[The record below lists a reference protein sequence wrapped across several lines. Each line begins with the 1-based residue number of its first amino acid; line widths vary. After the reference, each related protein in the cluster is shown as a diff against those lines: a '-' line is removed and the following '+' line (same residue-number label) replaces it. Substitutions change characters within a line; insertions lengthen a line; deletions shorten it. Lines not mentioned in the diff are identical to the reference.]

1 MLTSRPLYIR
11 YELVFC
17 FFFLSLEPFRALT
30 RSVKESAL
38 SYHIN
43 TDITP
48 PQQRATSLIWRFS
61 SNEFRVIIDKKEKW
75 VMALWSR
82 FALWCIK
89 CLTWVALGLMTILR
103 QPAALFFFLFLKLT
117 TNRLECLQKV

>member
-11 YELVFC
+11 YELVF
-17 FFFLSLEPFRALT
+17 FSLEPFRALT

-38 SYHIN
+38 SFHIN

-75 VMALWSR
+75 VMVLWSR
-82 FALWCIK
+82 FALWRIK
-89 CLTWVALGLMTILR
+89 YLTWVALGLMTVLR
-103 QPAALFFFLFLKLT
+103 QQQPFFFF
-117 TNRLECLQKV
+117 